1 MKQLKTIL
9 FLLLISS
16 VIFACTSSNQDEVSP
31 NISVSEETQK
41 GNIKNLLKSMDM
53 YHFKDP
59 VKAPGFELSSVD
71 GKMINL
77 EQYRGNVILLSFWAT
92 W

>member
-1 MKQLKTIL
+1 MKKLKIIFIIL
-9 FLLLISS
+9 FISAA
-16 VIFACTSSNQDEVSP
+16 VFACTSSNQDETSP
-31 NISVSEETQK
+31 NTAAPGETQT
-41 GNIKNLLKSMDM
+41 GNIKNLLESMNM

-71 GKMINL
+71 GKLISL
-77 EQYRGNVILLSFWAT
+77 DQYRGSVVLISFWAT

>member
-1 MKQLKTIL
+1 MKNIKLLFLIL
-9 FLLLISS
+9 FISS
-16 VIFACTSSNQDEVSP
+16 AVFACTNSNQDGTSP
-31 NISVSEETQK
+31 NTAVSEESQT
-41 GNIKNLLKSMDM
+41 GSIKNLLESMNM
-53 YHFKDP
+53 YYFKDP

-71 GKMINL
+71 GKLINL